1 MSCADEAADV
11 VGGVALSLFA
21 VPVVVVVVN
30 ADDGGGADI
39 GLGDVMPELSS
50 ATFHDD
56 VVVVVAFFPPYSS
69 SSRVFS
75 ILPLLFFVSRTQ
87 RLFLFVRG
95 TCVCLFSLCPP
106 FNGYAERFACLWVG
120 WFSQLAVSPR
130 PSPSPESAL
139 VQVSPS
145 PGTPEKQARERETLQ
160 AQAGAFLSSNP
171 SAMCDVPH

>member
-39 GLGDVMPELSS
+39 GLSDVMPELSS

-87 RLFLFVRG
+87 RLFFYSFAARV
-95 TCVCLFSLCPP
+95 CVFFSLSP
-106 FNGYAERFACLWVG
+106 FQRI
-120 WFSQLAVSPR
+120 R
-130 PSPSPESAL
+130 
-139 VQVSPS
+139 
-145 PGTPEKQARERETLQ
+145 
-160 AQAGAFLSSNP
+160 
-171 SAMCDVPH
+171 